1 MSETNRREAQ
11 RQRSFLQGRI
21 YFNGRRSSA
30 DCTIRDITES
40 GARLAF
46 ATAVAVPEVI
56 ELHIPHRRECYRA
69 EVRWQRGR
77 EIGVQIDNAEVGTVD
92 SPSLVPAA
100 GAGAGGTAVEERLR
114 KLEYEIATLRRRLD
128 ELQRK
133 SA

>member
-1 MSETNRREAQ
+1 MSETNRRGAA
-11 RQRSFLQGRI
+11 RHRSLLQGRI

-77 EIGVQIDNAEVGTVD
+77 EIGVQIDNAEVGTVE
-92 SPSLVPAA
+92 SPPLVPAA
-100 GAGAGGTAVEERLR
+100 GVSVEERLR
-114 KLEYEIATLRRRLD
+114 RLEYEVATLRRKLD
-128 ELQRK
+128 ELKRHDP
-133 SA
+133 